1 MLRTLAL
8 TWLGFKCLRT
18 NPLFHSISFRSVPP
32 FRVKNG
38 PIGEVL
44 PLPRWVGWSDYE
56 GDGARRSQPG
66 FARDTRCT
74 HPAARSRT
82 CHQHR
87 EHHATTPPGGNETP
101 WVAESAHVGETAA
114 VSLTYSA
121 R

>member
-18 NPLFHSISFRSVPP
+18 NPLFHRISFRSVPP

-56 GDGARRSQPG
+56 GDGALWSPRDGRSLASLETLVALIRP
-66 FARDTRCT
+66 
-74 HPAARSRT
+74 RT
-82 CHQHR
+82 CH
-87 EHHATTPPGGNETP
+87 EHHDSGGNE
-101 WVAESAHVGETAA
+101 S
-114 VSLTYSA
+114 